1 MVKVGVIGFG
11 LAAKVFHL
19 PVLTRVEG
27 FKVTSVYSSKDEAEI
42 HQVLPSVKIYRD
54 IEEFFQTG
62 DMDLVLVL
70 TPNDLHSDLATK
82 ALEAGK
88 HVVIDKPFVCHQD
101 EGLQL
106 IKLAQDKQ
114 KLLTVY
120 HNRRWD
126 GDFLTL
132 KKLIE
137 QGTLSKPKYFESRFD
152 KYRPKIWGRWREQ
165 DRPGAGL
172 LFDLGS
178 HLIDQAL
185 CLFGEPDTVYAKVH
199 HQRSKAVAPDYFQ
212 ITLGY
217 KDTDVILRGSSLAAV
232 TPFRYYL
239 EAENGVFQK
248 SGQDIQEKQM
258 AENMSPYNEAWGV
271 DNADDF
277 GELHLVD
284 TSEAQR
290 VITEKGCYQ
299 KFYENLLEACKGEEQ
314 LLITAEEALKVVK
327 VIELAMQSSLE
338 GKELNFNV

>member
-1 MVKVGVIGFG
+1 MVKVGIIGFG
-11 LAAKVFHL
+11 LAARVFHL
-19 PVLTRVEG
+19 PVLTRVKG

-42 HQVLPSVKIYRD
+42 HQVLPGVKIYRD
-54 IEEFFQTG
+54 IDDFFQTA
-62 DMDLVLVL
+62 DTDLVLVL
-70 TPNDLHSDLATK
+70 TPNDLHFDLATK

-88 HVVIDKPFVCHQD
+88 HLVIDKPFVCNQI
-101 EGLQL
+101 EGQQL
-106 IKLAQDKQ
+106 IELAQAKQ

-137 QGTLSKPKYFESRFD
+137 QGTLSKPTYFESRFD

-185 CLFGEPDTVYAKVH
+185 YLFGDPDTVYAKVH
-199 HQRSKAVAPDYFQ
+199 RQRPKAAAADYFQ

-217 KDTDVILRGSSLAAV
+217 ADTDVVLRGSSLAAV

-239 EAENGVFQK
+239 EADNGVFQK
-248 SGQDIQEKQM
+248 TGQDVQEKQM
-258 AENMSPYNEAWGV
+258 AENMSPYNEYWGL
-271 DNADDF
+271 DDPSDY
-277 GELHLVD
+277 GTLHLLD
-284 TSEAQR
+284 TNEAKR
-290 VITEKGCYQ
+290 VTTERGCYQ
-299 KFYENLLEACKGEEQ
+299 TFYENLLQACQGKEQ
-314 LLITAEEALKVVK
+314 ELITAEEALKVVK
-327 VIELAMQSSLE
+327 VIELAMQSSQD